1 MRQTILE
8 KSKPIF
14 SFAPR
19 QQKNPLPASRRGPYI
34 LRDDGNLPLICPT
47 CQGRDRSA
55 DDKENREPSMHY
67 VAAALAVLSGLF
79 YAAGNHEGGSLGAG
93 MCEYGGAFCDHPS
106 YVLVAAALAAAW
118 GAFVSIR

>member
-1 MRQTILE
+1 MQQAIFE
-8 KSKPIF
+8 KSKPTF
-14 SFAPR
+14 QLCTATTKS
-19 QQKNPLPASRRGPYI
+19 PLPASRRGPYI
-34 LRDDGNLPLICPT
+34 LRDDVNLPLICPT

-55 DDKENREPSMHY
+55 GDNENREPSMYY

-79 YAAGNHEGGSLGAG
+79 YAAGNQEVGSLGTG

-118 GAFVSIR
+118 GTFVSIR